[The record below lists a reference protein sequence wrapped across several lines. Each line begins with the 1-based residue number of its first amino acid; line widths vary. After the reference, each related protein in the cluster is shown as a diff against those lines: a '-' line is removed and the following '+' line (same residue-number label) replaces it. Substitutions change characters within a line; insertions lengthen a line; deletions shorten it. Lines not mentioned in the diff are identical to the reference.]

1 MVIFFPPG
9 IVATIHACRVSSQ
22 FLAGNVERANA
33 SSRKALRWSVASL
46 LTMPALLVALVAY
59 ALPTRAF
66 A

>member
-1 MVIFFPPG
+1 M
-9 IVATIHACRVSSQ
+9 SSQ

-33 SSRKALRWSVASL
+33 SSRKALRWPVASL